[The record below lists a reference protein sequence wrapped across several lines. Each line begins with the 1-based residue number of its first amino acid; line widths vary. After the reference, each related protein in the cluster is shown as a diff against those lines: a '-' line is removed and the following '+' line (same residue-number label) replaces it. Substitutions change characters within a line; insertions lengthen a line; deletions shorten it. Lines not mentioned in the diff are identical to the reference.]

1 MKKVALIM
9 GGPGSEHEVSLA
21 TGRQMLENL
30 STDKYAVKPI
40 FIDRTGSWRFGE
52 STKKLSLLEAL
63 DRLRD
68 FEVALLALHGTF
80 GEDGK
85 MQGLL
90 ESIKLPYTGSGVL
103 ASAVAMDKVMS
114 TDIFR
119 AHGLRVPES
128 IVISRTDWQLR
139 KSAPQAEWPVIV
151 KPVSG
156 GSSVGAAKVSS
167 APALVKAVDEAFKWD
182 ERVLIQKCLEG
193 REFTC
198 GVLER
203 GDDIVALPPTE
214 IIPKSAELFDYT
226 SKYTVG
232 ASLEITPPKLSSKQ
246 IAKLQDLALTAH
258 RVLGCRSYSRTDFM
272 LDAKGFV
279 VLETNTLPGLTET
292 SLLPQAAA
300 AAGLSFPQL
309 LDILIANAVK

>member
-9 GGPGSEHEVSLA
+9 GGPGPEHEVSLA

-30 STDKYAVKPI
+30 SPDKYAVKPI
-40 FIDRTGSWRFGE
+40 LIGKDGGWRFGE
-52 STKKLSLLEAL
+52 STKK
-63 DRLRD
+63 
-68 FEVALLALHGTF
+68 VALPKALTRLQDFDVAVLALHGTF

-85 MQGLL
+85 VQALL
-90 ESIKLPYTGSGVL
+90 EAIALLYTGSGVL
-103 ASAVAMDKVMS
+103 ASALAMDKVMAAS
-114 TDIFR
+114 VFR

-128 IVISRTDWQLR
+128 IVITNTDWQLR
-139 KSAPQAEWPVIV
+139 KSAPKAEWPVIV

-156 GSSVGAAKVSS
+156 GSSVGVAKVSS
-167 APALVKAVDEAFKWD
+167 TAALVKAADAAFTWD
-182 ERVLIQKCLEG
+182 DRVLIQKCIQG

-198 GVLER
+198 AILER

-214 IIPKSAELFDYT
+214 IIPKSAELFDYA

-309 LDILIANAVK
+309 LDTLIANALK